1 MLGLCTWKLSPAC
14 HKPIYRGWLQMKYK
28 DKTRRARE
36 VGPAGASEPLFFR
49 DLWIRCAVGTLLP
62 PHQ

>member
-1 MLGLCTWKLSPAC
+1 
-14 HKPIYRGWLQMKYK
+14 MKYK